1 MLRFIVVGL
10 GNFGFTIA
18 KTLAENDQDVIA
30 VDLDGDVVD
39 RLAAFVSQAAVGDA
53 TDIET
58 LRRIGAA
65 EADIAVVSTGDDI
78 TSSILATMALRD
90 LKVKDIYVK
99 VISNEHARVM
109 SRIGVTDIVFPERDS
124 AIGLAMRIS
133 GPALLNYVKL
143 GTQFSILE
151 MGVPDQWNG
160 KTIRELQLRK
170 EFEVTI
176 VAVHD
181 ILMDKFKVPPD
192 PDQVLKDSDT
202 LMVAGSNS
210 ALQKISNRF

>member
-1 MLRFIVVGL
+1 MLRFIIVGL

-18 KTLAENDQDVIA
+18 KSLAENGHDVVAI
-30 VDLDGDVVD
+30 DLDGDVVD

-53 TDIET
+53 TDLET
-58 LRRIGAA
+58 LRRIGGA
-65 EADIAVVSTGDDI
+65 EADVGVVSTGDDI

-133 GPALLNYVKL
+133 GPALLNYVRL

-160 KTIRELQLRK
+160 KSIRELQLRK

-192 PDQVLKDSDT
+192 PDQLLKDSDS

-210 ALQKISNRF
+210 ALQKISKNI

>member
-18 KTLAENDQDVIA
+18 KSLAENGHDVVAI
-30 VDLDGDVVD
+30 DLDGDVVD

-53 TDIET
+53 TDLET
-58 LRRIGAA
+58 LRRIGGA
-65 EADIAVVSTGDDI
+65 EADVGVVSTGDDI

-109 SRIGVTDIVFPERDS
+109 NRIGVTDIVFPERDS

-192 PDQVLKDSDT
+192 PDQLLKDSDT

-210 ALQKISNRF
+210 ALQKISKNI

>member
-1 MLRFIVVGL
+1 MLRFIIVGL

-18 KTLAENDQDVIA
+18 KSLAENGHDVIA
-30 VDLDGDVVD
+30 IDLDGDVVD

-53 TDIET
+53 TELET
-58 LRRIGAA
+58 LRRIGGA
-65 EADIAVVSTGDDI
+65 EADVGVVSTGDDI

-133 GPALLNYVKL
+133 GPALLNYVRL

-192 PDQVLKDSDT
+192 PDQLLKDSDS
-202 LMVAGSNS
+202 LMVAGSNA
-210 ALQKISNRF
+210 ALQKISKNI